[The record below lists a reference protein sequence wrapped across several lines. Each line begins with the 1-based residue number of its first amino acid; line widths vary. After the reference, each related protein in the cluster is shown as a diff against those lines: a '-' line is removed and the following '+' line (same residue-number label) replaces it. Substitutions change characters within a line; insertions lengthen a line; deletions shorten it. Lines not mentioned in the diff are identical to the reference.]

1 MAEGPELGALIWKS
15 RGREANETIEEP
27 QKKDGYELS

>member
-15 RGREANETIEEP
+15 RGRGGNATMEEA
-27 QKKDGYELS
+27 QKKAGYEL